1 MFFEFRNR
9 NRTVKE
15 LRQDKC
21 YTVKELAEKVNL
33 NPSIINKVDSLKLRD
48 VPEPVKSKI
57 LPFLK

>member
-15 LRQDKC
+15 LRKDKC